1 MWAKFGQKVGSMFMG
16 KTPKNKMTIAKFKIG
31 RKIEKGM
38 DVMRR
43 NPNKSVFGGIGAFAG
58 LGVMI
63 DGQSR
68 QNMKIEMQ
76 KISKEKRAGKKF
88 SRQEIKQRLDKA
100 KKSKRELT
108 WI

>member
-1 MWAKFGQKVGSMFMG
+1 MWAKFGQKIASKFMG

-43 NPNKSVFGGIGAFAG
+43 NPNKSVLAGAGAFAG

-100 KKSKRELT
+100 KKSKREFT

>member
-16 KTPKNKMTIAKFKIG
+16 KTPKNKIKIAKFKIG

-43 NPNKSVFGGIGAFAG
+43 NPNKSVLAGAGTIAG
-58 LGVMI
+58 LGVMV

-76 KISKEKRAGKKF
+76 KISKERRAGKKF
-88 SRQEIKQRLDKA
+88 TRKEINQRLDKA
-100 KKSKRELT
+100 KKSKREFT